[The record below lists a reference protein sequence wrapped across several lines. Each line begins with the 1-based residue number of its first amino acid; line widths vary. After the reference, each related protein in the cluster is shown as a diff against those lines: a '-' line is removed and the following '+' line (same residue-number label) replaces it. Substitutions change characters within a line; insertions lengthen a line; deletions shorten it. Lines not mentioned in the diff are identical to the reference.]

1 MPRHD
6 YFCPSCKVYLRDQY
20 RSITVGGQGDLPSC
34 QHCGYP
40 MIWVVPRLRMD
51 LRTDGE
57 GKSGEAFQKFTIRDG
72 LNRVVEIDS
81 LSKARQVE
89 RESEK
94 MAADGIGQ
102 PIRFRAFAQDHS
114 NMQRNTFGD
123 GPAEKPTDAAKARFG
138 FRGGASQLQRDAD
151 GNDPECPYGPGVDES
166 NASALPD
173 V

>member
-1 MPRHD
+1 MPNHD
-6 YFCPSCKVYLRDQY
+6 YFCPPCKVYLRDQY
-20 RSITVGGQGDLPSC
+20 RSVAVGGRGQLPAC
-34 QHCGYP
+34 RHCGYP

-57 GKSGEAFQKFTIRDG
+57 GTSGQRFQKFTARDG
-72 LNRVVEIDS
+72 LNNLVEIDS
-81 LSKARQVE
+81 LHKLRQVE

-102 PIRFRAFAQDHS
+102 PIRFRAYAQDHS
-114 NMQRNTFGD
+114 NMGQNTFGD
-123 GPAEKPTDAAKARFG
+123 GPAEKPTAEHKRRFG
-138 FRGGASQLQRDAD
+138 FRGGASQLQRDSD